1 MTDTLTAPDL
11 LPVTSGY
18 APVNGLQL
26 YYELYRAG
34 QAGASAGQAAPL
46 ILLHGGFGTAS
57 MFAELR
63 PRLAQGRQVIAVEL
77 QAHGHTADIDRPL
90 SFEAL
95 AGDLAALAEH
105 LRLPASSCAGLLFR
119 RRRGAANGP
128 ALPEAGAQTGGGV
141 VSGQRR
147 GLVSGGAAG
156 MQQVG
161 PQTAE
166 LMKPSPLY
174 AAYAQVAPR
183 VQDWPVLAT
192 KLGELMR
199 RPYDW
204 TAEVAAMQVPTLV
217 VTGDAD
223 SFSPLHAAE
232 VFGLLGG
239 GQKDP
244 GWNAA
249 SLPAPCLA
257 ILPGTTHYD
266 ILSSPLLPLM
276 VTPFLDE

>member
-1 MTDTLTAPDL
+1 MNTLTAPDL

-34 QAGASAGQAAPL
+34 QTGASAGRAAPL
-46 ILLHGGFGTAS
+46 ILLHGGFGTAG

-77 QAHGHTADIDRPL
+77 QAHGRTADIDRPL

-105 LRLPASSCAGLLFR
+105 LRLESVDVLGYSF
-119 RRRGAANGP
+119 
-128 ALPEAGAQTGGGV
+128 GGGV
-141 VSGQRR
+141 ALQTALRFPKLVRKLVVVSFPA
-147 GLVSGGAAG
+147 SGEAWFPEVRAG

-204 TAEVAAMQVPTLV
+204 TAEVVAMQVPTLLV
-217 VTGDAD
+217 AGDAD

-232 VFGLLGG
+232 MFGLLGG

-249 SLPAPCLA
+249 SLPAPRLA

-266 ILSSPLLPLM
+266 ILSSPLLPLV
-276 VTPFLDE
+276 VTPFLDR